1 MLILNTILL
10 VCVIFSGGYIFN
22 IHRRLEMYRQ
32 NNIYLHYLLKYVP
45 LGFYFKNLDGTIVL
59 ANKEFAD
66 MVDTD
71 FSSIV
76 GKNYKEVFIK
86 NIHPIIEA
94 EDKEIIKTKS
104 IINLEKTFTLKKNEP
119 HHFRILK
126 SPITDINNNVKGF
139 IVIFKNIDDVKEIE
153 NNKETFI
160 ATLTHDLKT
169 PTFAQINM
177 SKLLLNEH
185 FGKLTKEQAEMITL
199 IQDSCSYCADLIA
212 TVLYTYKYNTGQIKL
227 NISDFDIIELINILK
242 NGLKNLS
249 KERNIE
255 IRLNTNYEKYII
267 NADKLQIKRVI
278 VNLLS
283 NAITYS
289 YEKTTINIDFEVNKN
304 TITVR
309 IKNSGTTISKQE
321 LKTIFEQYTLENC
334 YAKQT
339 STGLGL
345 YLSKQI
351 IESHNGEIKATSLT
365 DEEINI
371 FEFTIPTT
379 YVKKQIL

>member
-1 MLILNTILL
+1 
-10 VCVIFSGGYIFN
+10 
-22 IHRRLEMYRQ
+22 MYRQ

-94 EDKEIIKTKS
+94 EDKEIIKTKN

-289 YEKTTINIDFEVNKN
+289 YEKTTINIDFKVNKN

-309 IKNSGTTISKQE
+309 IKNSGATISKQE
-321 LKTIFEQYTLENC
+321 LKTIFEQYTLENY

-351 IESHNGEIKATSLT
+351 IESHNGEIRATSLT
-365 DEEINI
+365 DKEINI

>member
-45 LGFYFKNLDGTIVL
+45 LGFYFKNLDGTILL

-126 SPITDINNNVKGF
+126 SLITD
-139 IVIFKNIDDVKEIE
+139 EW
-153 NNKETFI
+153 T
-160 ATLTHDLKT
+160 
-169 PTFAQINM
+169 
-177 SKLLLNEH
+177 
-185 FGKLTKEQAEMITL
+185 
-199 IQDSCSYCADLIA
+199 
-212 TVLYTYKYNTGQIKL
+212 YT
-227 NISDFDIIELINILK
+227 
-242 NGLKNLS
+242 
-249 KERNIE
+249 
-255 IRLNTNYEKYII
+255 
-267 NADKLQIKRVI
+267 
-278 VNLLS
+278 
-283 NAITYS
+283 
-289 YEKTTINIDFEVNKN
+289 
-304 TITVR
+304 
-309 IKNSGTTISKQE
+309 
-321 LKTIFEQYTLENC
+321 
-334 YAKQT
+334 
-339 STGLGL
+339 
-345 YLSKQI
+345 
-351 IESHNGEIKATSLT
+351 
-365 DEEINI
+365 
-371 FEFTIPTT
+371 
-379 YVKKQIL
+379 